1 MMRKNLLLD
10 LVALGLIFQLLST
23 SWSASADTDAITIE
37 KIEAAI
43 ADERRPEA
51 DRARDANRKPLDTL
65 SFFGLREDMQVLEL
79 LPGGGWYTRILAPV
93 LNEKGKLYI
102 SIGAERT
109 AAALEGEAGFENM
122 TLIPFDRARFSRPE
136 GSRQSD
142 VPAFSFG
149 IKKLDM
155 VLTFRNQHNFTATGR
170 RNLNQA
176 VFEALKKGG
185 TYGIIDHTRR
195 HMESDHA
202 EVWRRMDPVMIIKE
216 VQAAGFQ
223 LLDYSTLHYRPDDEL
238 RYEVGR
244 KTVTGN
250 TDRFTLLFIKP

>member
-1 MMRKNLLLD
+1 MMRTNLLATGLF
-10 LVALGLIFQLLST
+10 LGLTTGLMTTVSPVQ
-23 SWSASADTDAITIE
+23 AETDSSTIE
-37 KIEAAI
+37 KIEAAV

-51 DRARDANRKPLDTL
+51 DRVRDANRKPLETL
-65 SFFGLREDMQVLEL
+65 TFFGLKEDMHVLEL

-93 LNEKGKLYI
+93 LNDNGKLYI
-102 SIGAERT
+102 SIGAERA

-149 IKKLDM
+149 VKKLDM

-176 VFEALKKGG
+176 VFESLKKGG

-195 HMESDHA
+195 HMEGDHA
-202 EVWRRMDPVMIIKE
+202 EVWRRMDPVLIIKE
-216 VQAAGFQ
+216 VQEAGFQ
-223 LLDYSTLHYRPDDEL
+223 LVDYSTLHYRPDDEL

-244 KTVTGN
+244 KSVTGN